1 MGISV
6 RHSVAMPAETVVRV
20 ARDEDY
26 DAVGELC
33 VEAYDAAHQ
42 LEPGSPYAATLVD
55 ARGRASDSLVLVAER
70 DGQLVG
76 TVTICLPGSES
87 REIGRDDEVEF
98 RFLAVAPSA
107 QRTGVADSLMA
118 AIEEH
123 AVEVGAR
130 RLAICVR
137 DTNTGAAAMYE
148 RRGFVRVPERD
159 WSPRPGVDLLALTR
173 EVRPGSR

>member
-1 MGISV
+1 
-6 RHSVAMPAETVVRV
+6 MPDETVIRP
-20 ARDEDY
+20 ARDEDF
-26 DAVGELC
+26 ATVGQLC
-33 VEAYDAAHQ
+33 VEAYDAASQ
-42 LEPGSPYAATLVD
+42 LEPRSPYAATLVD
-55 ARGRASDSLVLVAER
+55 ARGRAADSIVLVAER
-70 DGQLVG
+70 DGDLVG

-87 REIGRDDEVEF
+87 REIGQDGEVEF

-107 QRTGVADSLMA
+107 WRTGVADALVRA
-118 AIEEH
+118 VEEH
-123 AVEVGAR
+123 AIEVGAA

-148 RRGFVRVPERD
+148 RRGFTRVPERD